1 MIIQQLNSYDETTAT
16 RIRELLIQLSRSGR
30 DRGEIPR
37 EWFEDLISSPSHDML
52 LALDDNDQI
61 VGIAT
66 LSIIMGPIVRRVA
79 YLEDFVTDSSVRGQ
93 GVGSAL
99 WDAMLAWAKDK
110 GCNNLEFTCGNG
122 REASQQ
128 FYKNHGATIYDT
140 NFFRKEIH
148 NKNPPCFCIRIYHYF
163 YYTINQ
169 QKNQYI
175 YFRQHQL
182 RCLFSHGK
190 KR

>member
-1 MIIQQLNSYDETTAT
+1 MKIQPLTEYSEATAT

-61 VGIAT
+61 IGIAT

-79 YLEDFVTDSSVRGQ
+79 YLEDFVTDQDVRGQ

-99 WDAMLAWAKDK
+99 WDAMLDWARAKHCTELCLTS
-110 GCNNLEFTCGNG
+110 GQG
-122 REASQQ
+122 REAAQQ
-128 FYKNHGATIYDT
+128 FYLNKGAEIYDT
-140 NFFRKEIH
+140 N
-148 NKNPPCFCIRIYHYF
+148 
-163 YYTINQ
+163 
-169 QKNQYI
+169 
-175 YFRQHQL
+175 YFRFPL
-182 RCLFSHGK
+182 
-190 KR
+190 